1 MTVHLAVPPAAIF
14 CSGRLQEK
22 SRGLLTRSFR
32 NAQRP
37 RVSALRHGSPVCR
50 HQASAADRQACAS
63 KLLRVLCGQPLPD
76 HREAANLTASVRL
89 LDVHLAADCLL
100 AWSAFDSQ
108 LSSCKAAASLHSF
121 LSRKVL
127 AIPSDI
133 EHSQFY
139 HCTLTLRPWGYHFC
153 RQALNR
159 LMTSLFEAIP
169 EATRSAGLP
178 QILLDRFDLFHAHIF
193 VSADAGVGLLFHAS
207 EYPAQGDAFRFNLGY
222 CQTDSSL
229 QYSEAKMSWRNML
242 FIKGHLFAIDLTEGS
257 YLYTRLLIPELSP
270 FRTAQ
275 DHDFG
280 NIPASSASGTNA
292 RKRGVPA

>member
-1 MTVHLAVPPAAIF
+1 MHVCTSLARLTLRYQLQKALGLEDFLHRAGHTIAQEPRLQMTVHLAVPPAAIF

-127 AIPSDI
+127 AVPSDI
-133 EHSQFY
+133 EHSQ
-139 HCTLTLRPWGYHFC
+139 CETW
-153 RQALNR
+153 A
-159 LMTSLFEAIP
+159 A
-169 EATRSAGLP
+169 
-178 QILLDRFDLFHAHIF
+178 
-193 VSADAGVGLLFHAS
+193 
-207 EYPAQGDAFRFNLGY
+207 
-222 CQTDSSL
+222 
-229 QYSEAKMSWRNML
+229 
-242 FIKGHLFAIDLTEGS
+242 
-257 YLYTRLLIPELSP
+257 
-270 FRTAQ
+270 
-275 DHDFG
+275 
-280 NIPASSASGTNA
+280 
-292 RKRGVPA
+292 